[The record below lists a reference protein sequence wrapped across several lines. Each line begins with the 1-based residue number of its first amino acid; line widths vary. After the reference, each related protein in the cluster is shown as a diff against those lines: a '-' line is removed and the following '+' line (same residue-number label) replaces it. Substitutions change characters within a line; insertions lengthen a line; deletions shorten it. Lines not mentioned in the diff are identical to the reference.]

1 MSLKRNHYPIVLRFQ
16 GLFPHQLGRLKM
28 HGDRRGGDLSHI
40 DFAQSGQNRILM
52 GTETWLEDL
61 KGEIQSVAANNLKE
75 AIAAK
80 KARQSPTEAAAL
92 KRRGPVDPWA
102 KSKEGPLREGILTVH
117 AQWFGGR
124 GAAAWDPDR
133 LATFQALAIS
143 FLQEHFG
150 EICVHARMDMDEEAP
165 HIHFLVAPWVEKHS
179 KSSGRQRLLQPSSNP
194 LLASYENAQN
204 LAGEHFAKLGL
215 TRGEKYAEKRR
226 AAKAAN
232 LPLPAPVKHVP
243 PTRWR
248 LEQKAQLKRVHEV
261 LRLKQAEIAA
271 ARAQLQQDH
280 DQFKATRAKLK
291 HVWEAQHSIAA
302 QTAEREAQI
311 AADAKLLAA
320 LWQQA
325 GMEVSPELDSI
336 RQRRP

>member
-80 KARQSPTEAAAL
+80 KARQRPTEAAVL
-92 KRRGPVDPWA
+92 KRQGPVDPWA
-102 KSKEGPLREGILTVH
+102 RSKEGPLREGILTAH
-117 AQWFGGR
+117 SQWFGGR
-124 GAAAWDPDR
+124 GTAAWDPDR

-215 TRGEKYAEKRR
+215 TRGEKYAEARR
-226 AAKAAN
+226 NAKAAN
-232 LPLPAPVKHVP
+232 LPLPKPVTHVP

-248 LEQKAQLKRVHEV
+248 LEQKA
-261 LRLKQAEIAA
+261 RLKDIHEALKAQQAALDTEQARLDQERQNLTARKDKLAAVWKAQMDIARKTDA
-271 ARAQLQQDH
+271 
-280 DQFKATRAKLK
+280 
-291 HVWEAQHSIAA
+291 
-302 QTAEREAQI
+302 REAQI
-311 AADAKLLAA
+311 KADAEALAQI
-320 LWQQA
+320 WKEA
-325 GMEVSPELDSI
+325 GSEPPEDLAKI
-336 RQRRP
+336 LGGA